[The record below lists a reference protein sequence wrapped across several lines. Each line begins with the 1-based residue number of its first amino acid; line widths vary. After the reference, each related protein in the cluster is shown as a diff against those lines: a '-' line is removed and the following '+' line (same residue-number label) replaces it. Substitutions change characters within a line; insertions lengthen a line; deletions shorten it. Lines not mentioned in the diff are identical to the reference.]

1 MGFFTPLKIQNKLH
15 NTSLSSTFEG
25 EKPDVENMTQIKT
38 HIFNFLLELSAMV
51 SLSML

>member
-1 MGFFTPLKIQNKLH
+1 MGFFTPLKSKNKLH
-15 NTSLSSTFEG
+15 NTSLSNKFEG

-38 HIFNFLLELSAMV
+38 HIFNFLLELSAMF